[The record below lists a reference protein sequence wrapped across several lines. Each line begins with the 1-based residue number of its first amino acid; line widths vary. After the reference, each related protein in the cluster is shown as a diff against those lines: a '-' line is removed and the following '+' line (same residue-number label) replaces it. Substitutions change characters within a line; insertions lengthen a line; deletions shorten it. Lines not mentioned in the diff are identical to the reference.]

1 MVVDLSDF
9 KICQLIAIQK
19 DILARLHE
27 ADDKDFALAEV
38 ARVDRELE
46 RRYMQN

>member
-1 MVVDLSDF
+1 MIDLEQF

-38 ARVDRELE
+38 ERVERELQ